1 MSVTRHSLLG
11 ATCLDALLSSSLLL
25 ADPGNAKNNQ
35 NNGQNGKANNSQSG
49 QSGQSGNSKAQNNSK
64 AANASHGNYDDDE
77 YFQRRYDDDLDRILR
92 IFTDHSGQYGQVDA
106 LPPGIRKNLA
116 RGKPLPPGIA
126 KKLDP
131 DFARQLPYYQGYEWR
146 QVGTDAA
153 LINITTGIVREI
165 MRDVLR

>member
-1 MSVTRHSLLG
+1 MSATRPSLLG
-11 ATCLDALLSSSLLL
+11 ACLAALLSSSVLL
-25 ADPGNAKNNQ
+25 ADPGNGKNKQ
-35 NNGQNGKANNSQSG
+35 GNGNADSSQSSNSTA
-49 QSGQSGNSKAQNNSK
+49 QKNLKTGNSGYSNDQ
-64 AANASHGNYDDDE
+64 DDE

-92 IFTDHSGQYGQVDA
+92 IFSEHRGQYGQIDA

-126 KKLDP
+126 KKLNP
-131 DFARQLPYYQGYEWR
+131 DFARQLPNYQGYEWR

-153 LINITTGIVREI
+153 LIDISTGVIREI

>member
-1 MSVTRHSLLG
+1 MFITRPSLLG
-11 ATCLDALLSSSLLL
+11 ATCLAALLSSSLLL
-25 ADPGNAKNNQ
+25 ADPGNAKNNPG
-35 NNGQNGKANNSQSG
+35 NGQNGKANNSQNG
-49 QSGQSGNSKAQNNSK
+49 QSNSKAPNNSK
-64 AANASHGNYDDDE
+64 AANVSHGNYDDDE

-92 IFTDHSGQYGQVDA
+92 IFTDHSGQYGQVDP

-146 QVGTDAA
+146 QVGSDAA

>member
-1 MSVTRHSLLG
+1 MSVSRPLLLG
-11 ATCLDALLSSSLLL
+11 ATCLAALLSSSLLL
-25 ADPGNAKNNQ
+25 ADPGNGKNNQ
-35 NNGQNGKANNSQSG
+35 GNSQNDKSGNSQSN
-49 QSGQSGNSKAQNNSK
+49 NSKAQNNSK

-77 YFQRRYDDDLDRILR
+77 HFQQRYDDDLDRILR

>member
-1 MSVTRHSLLG
+1 MSITRMSLVG
-11 ATCLDALLSSSLLL
+11 STCLVALLSSSLLL
-25 ADPGNAKNNQ
+25 ADPGNGKNNQ
-35 NNGQNGKANNSQSG
+35 GNGQNGKANNSQDSHAKG
-49 QSGQSGNSKAQNNSK
+49 KNNSGSE
-64 AANASHGNYDDDE
+64 NVSHSNYEHD
-77 YFQRRYDDDLDRILR
+77 FSQQRYNDDLDRILR
-92 IFTDHSGQYGQVDA
+92 IFTDHQGQYGQVDA

-126 KKLDP
+126 KKLNP